1 MITQEVVEAKL
12 RKPEEHGKNA
22 SGRLRRAGHIPATFY
37 GAGEKPVSLAVD
49 PKAINKI
56 MASEA
61 GHNAI
66 FDLSIDGSKAKAMV
80 IDWQFDPI
88 KDRLLHID
96 MKRIAM
102 DQKMKVTVPVKLMG
116 IAYGVKN
123 DGGIMDQT
131 LREVEIE
138 CLPADIPNAIEID
151 VTELKFG
158 DVLRVSD
165 LAHESKWKFLTGED
179 VAVCHVTAI
188 KEAVEPTAA
197 DAAAAPTSAEPE
209 VIKKGKQDA
218 EEAPAADAKKK

>member
-1 MITQEVVEAKL
+1 
-12 RKPEEHGKNA
+12 
-22 SGRLRRAGHIPATFY
+22 
-37 GAGEKPVSLAVD
+37 VD

-56 MASEA
+56 MASES
-61 GHNAI
+61 GHNTI
-66 FDLSIDGSKAKAMV
+66 FDLQIDGAKSKAMV
-80 IDWQFDPI
+80 IDWQFDPL

-102 DQKMKVTVPVKLMG
+102 DQKMRVTVPVKLTG

-138 CLPADIPNAIEID
+138 CLPSDIPSSIDID

-165 LAHESKWKFLTGED
+165 LAHEAKWKFLTGED
-179 VAVCHVTAI
+179 VAVCHVTSI

-197 DAAAAPTSAEPE
+197 DAAAAPTTAEPE
-209 VIKKGKQDA
+209 VIKKGKQET
-218 EEAPAADAKKK
+218 EEAAAPAEKKK